1 MKKYDAVIIGG
12 GVIGTN
18 ISYYLAKSGLKVA
31 LVESGDISA
40 GTTSGC
46 DGNVLIADKQPG
58 FDTDLAYA
66 SQQLFKDLNEKLDHD
81 FDYTQ
86 KGSIYVIESE
96 EEWNVA
102 RDFVDK
108 QVENGYPM
116 RMMDYETVHNDEP
129 LLADDIIGGVEIDSD
144 AAVYPMDFAYALT
157 EAASRN
163 GLDIYDHTE
172 VTDIHLSSGR
182 VESVQLA
189 NGEKLST
196 DRVINA
202 AGVWAPAIG
211 NMVGINIPIKPRQG
225 QILVAEKT
233 IQVGRRKIVEFGYMM
248 AKFGNEDY
256 KRSVH
261 PKLDELGIAFVYEP
275 TGANNFLIGSSRSF
289 VGFDTSLSFDIMKGL
304 AARAVRFFPAIENV
318 NVIRGYAGLR
328 PYVPDHFPIVSEV
341 DEVPGFYIAAG
352 HEGDGIGLGP
362 ITGRLINYL
371 ITGEKFETNLDLDL
385 AVNKLSFNRFK
396 NK

>member
-1 MKKYDAVIIGG
+1 MNRYDAVIIGG

-18 ISYYLAKSGLKVA
+18 ISYYLSKSGLKVA
-31 LVESGDISA
+31 LVEKGDIAA
-40 GTTSGC
+40 GTSSGC

-58 FDTDLAYA
+58 FDTDLAFA
-66 SQQLFKDLNEKLDHD
+66 SQQLFKELNKNLDHD

-96 EEWNVA
+96 EEREVA
-102 RDFVDK
+102 EEFVDQ
-108 QVENGYPM
+108 QVKNGYSM
-116 RMMDYETVHNDEP
+116 RMMDSDTVHSDEP

-144 AAVYPMDFAYALT
+144 ASVYPMDFAYALT
-157 EAASRN
+157 DAASKN

-172 VTDIHLSSGR
+172 VTNIQLKSGR
-182 VESVQLA
+182 IESVKLS
-189 NGEKLST
+189 NGEKIYT

-202 AGVWAPAIG
+202 AGVWAPEIG
-211 NMVGINIPIKPRQG
+211 RMVDINIPIKPRQG

-248 AKFGNEDY
+248 AKFGNENY
-256 KRSVH
+256 KRNVH

-275 TGANNFLIGSSRSF
+275 TGANNFLIGSSRRF

-304 AARAVRFFPAIENV
+304 AARAIRFFPAIENV

-341 DEVPGFYIAAG
+341 EKVPGFYIAAG

-362 ITGRLINYL
+362 VTGRLIDYI
-371 ITGEKFETNLDLDL
+371 ITGEKFETDLDLNL

-396 NK
+396 N

>member
-1 MKKYDAVIIGG
+1 MNRYDAVIIGG

-18 ISYYLAKSGLKVA
+18 ISYYLSKSGLKVA
-31 LVESGDISA
+31 LVEKGDIAA
-40 GTTSGC
+40 GTSSGC

-66 SQQLFKDLNEKLDHD
+66 SQHLFKELNKKLDHD

-96 EEWNVA
+96 EEREVA
-102 RDFVDK
+102 KEFVDQ
-108 QVENGYPM
+108 QVENGYSM
-116 RMMDYETVHNDEP
+116 RMMDYDTVHSDEP
-129 LLADDIIGGVEIDSD
+129 LLADDIIGGVEIDFD
-144 AAVYPMDFAYALT
+144 ASVYPMDFAYALT
-157 EAASRN
+157 DAASKN

-172 VTDIHLSSGR
+172 VTNIDLKSGR
-182 VESVQLA
+182 IESVKLS
-189 NGEKLST
+189 NGEKIYT

-202 AGVWAPAIG
+202 AGVWAPEIG
-211 NMVGINIPIKPRQG
+211 RMVDLNIPIKPRQG

-233 IQVGRRKIVEFGYMM
+233 IQVGRRKIIEFGYMM
-248 AKFGNEDY
+248 AKFGNKNY
-256 KRSVH
+256 KRNVH

-275 TGANNFLIGSSRSF
+275 TGANNFLIGSSRRF

-304 AARAVRFFPAIENV
+304 AARAIRFFPAIENV

-341 DEVPGFYIAAG
+341 EKVPGFYIAAG

-362 ITGRLINYL
+362 VTGRLIDYI
-371 ITGEKFETNLDLDL
+371 ITGEEFETDLDLDL

-396 NK
+396 N

>member
-1 MKKYDAVIIGG
+1 MNRYDAVIIGG

-18 ISYYLAKSGLKVA
+18 ISYYLSKSGLKVA
-31 LVESGDISA
+31 LVEKGDIAA
-40 GTTSGC
+40 GTSSGC

-66 SQQLFKDLNEKLDHD
+66 SQQLFKELNKNLDHD

-96 EEWNVA
+96 EEREVA
-102 RDFVDK
+102 EEFVDQ
-108 QVENGYPM
+108 QVKNGYSM
-116 RMMDYETVHNDEP
+116 RMMDSDTVHSDEP

-144 AAVYPMDFAYALT
+144 ASVYPMDFAYALT
-157 EAASRN
+157 DAASKN
-163 GLDIYDHTE
+163 GLDIYDHIE
-172 VTDIHLSSGR
+172 VTNIQLKSGR
-182 VESVQLA
+182 IESVKLS
-189 NGEKLST
+189 NGEKIYT

-202 AGVWAPAIG
+202 AGVWAPEIG
-211 NMVGINIPIKPRQG
+211 RMVDINIPIKPRQG

-248 AKFGNEDY
+248 AKFGNENY
-256 KRSVH
+256 KRNVH

-275 TGANNFLIGSSRSF
+275 TGANNFLIGSSRRF

-304 AARAVRFFPAIENV
+304 AARAIRFFPAIENV

-341 DEVPGFYIAAG
+341 EKVPGFYIAAG

-362 ITGRLINYL
+362 VTGRLIDYI
-371 ITGEKFETNLDLDL
+371 ITGEKFETDLDLNL

-396 NK
+396 N

>member
-1 MKKYDAVIIGG
+1 MNRYDAVIIGG

-18 ISYYLAKSGLKVA
+18 ISYYLSKSGLKVA
-31 LVESGDISA
+31 LVEKGDIAA
-40 GTTSGC
+40 GTSSGC

-66 SQQLFKDLNEKLDHD
+66 SQQLFKELNKNLDHD

-96 EEWNVA
+96 EEREVA
-102 RDFVDK
+102 EEFVDQ
-108 QVENGYPM
+108 QVKNGYSM
-116 RMMDYETVHNDEP
+116 RMMDSDTVHSDEP

-144 AAVYPMDFAYALT
+144 ASVYPMDFAYALT
-157 EAASRN
+157 DAASKN

-172 VTDIHLSSGR
+172 VTNIQLKSGR
-182 VESVQLA
+182 IESVKLS
-189 NGEKLST
+189 NGEKIYT

-202 AGVWAPAIG
+202 AGVWAPEIG
-211 NMVGINIPIKPRQG
+211 RMVDINIPIKPRQG

-248 AKFGNEDY
+248 AKFGNENY
-256 KRSVH
+256 KRNVH

-275 TGANNFLIGSSRSF
+275 TGANNFLIGSSRRF

-304 AARAVRFFPAIENV
+304 AARAIRFFPAIENV

-341 DEVPGFYIAAG
+341 EKVPGFYIAAG

-362 ITGRLINYL
+362 VTGRLIDYI
-371 ITGEKFETNLDLDL
+371 ITGEKFETDLDLNL

-396 NK
+396 N

>member
-1 MKKYDAVIIGG
+1 MNRYDAVIIGG

-18 ISYYLAKSGLKVA
+18 ISYYLSKSGLKVA
-31 LVESGDISA
+31 LVEKGDIAA
-40 GTTSGC
+40 GTSSGC

-66 SQQLFKDLNEKLDHD
+66 SQQLFKELNKNLDHD

-96 EEWNVA
+96 EEREVA
-102 RDFVDK
+102 EEFVDQ
-108 QVENGYPM
+108 QVKNGYSM
-116 RMMDYETVHNDEP
+116 RMMDSDTVHSDEP

-144 AAVYPMDFAYALT
+144 ASVYPMDFAYALT
-157 EAASRN
+157 DAASKN
-163 GLDIYDHTE
+163 GLDIYDHIE
-172 VTDIHLSSGR
+172 VTNIQLKSGR
-182 VESVQLA
+182 IESVKLS
-189 NGEKLST
+189 NGEKIYT

-202 AGVWAPAIG
+202 AGVWAPEIG
-211 NMVGINIPIKPRQG
+211 RMVDINIPIKPRQG

-248 AKFGNEDY
+248 AKFGNENY
-256 KRSVH
+256 KRNVH

-275 TGANNFLIGSSRSF
+275 TGANNFLIGSSRRF

-304 AARAVRFFPAIENV
+304 AARAIRFFPAIENV

-341 DEVPGFYIAAG
+341 EKVPGFYIAAG

-362 ITGRLINYL
+362 VTGRLIDYI
-371 ITGEKFETNLDLDL
+371 ITGEEFETDLDLNL

-396 NK
+396 N